1 MSQLDMSQAV
11 HKLKRL
17 GAMGPRELAHR
28 FREKGYAELERIGV
42 GASRQEAPDGLG
54 FKNYLAG
61 APSRRFY
68 LSNSEGLRE
77 FVQKNFPSW
86 IERSVSEAERLC
98 RRQVEL
104 FSHAPVQLGREID
117 WHKDP
122 LTGQIWERRFWTD
135 YRLEH
140 DSAGR
145 DPKTIHELNRHQ
157 HLPRLAKAY
166 LLTGDERYA
175 AEAVAQ
181 LNSWVEQNPPG
192 LGINWQSSLEI
203 GIRAISWLWTL
214 FPLLPSRSLDDV
226 SAERIGAS
234 LFAQLEHVYRHTS
247 VFTSPNTHLIGE
259 AAALFVG
266 GLVFGDRKRPA
277 AWLQRGAALLAQEA
291 EKQVLDDGVYGEL
304 SSYYHCYALDFYLQ
318 AVTLAQRN
326 QFHFPAGVRNKV
338 CGMLQ
343 FLMHLTRPDG
353 TIPLLGDDDGGRA
366 LALEQ
371 RSYRSFNDALCL
383 GTVLFQREDFK
394 HQAGAFCEETLWL
407 LGEDAWQ
414 IHGLLKSKQPAE
426 TQSFYPRAGYL
437 IQRSGWGP
445 LDDHLVFDCGGLGML
460 AGGHAHADAL
470 SVVLFSGGRELLVDP
485 GTFVYNG
492 APEWRNHFRSTR
504 AHNTVTIDDADQ
516 AVTAGTFRWKTK
528 PSCRTAREPALP
540 AVEYIEAEHDGYL
553 RMPGGVIHRRR
564 LLHVQPGY
572 WIIVDDFRG
581 SGKHTF
587 DFHYHFAHGVEVSS
601 LKQDD
606 DEFVAQAEQAGL
618 LLGLYASQPLRKE
631 LVRGRTSPIGGW
643 ASCGYGEKRPSLT
656 LRASLAGSMPA
667 AAITLVA
674 PFQTAFKHASL
685 HSVARRLQVEDGSGI
700 ACAYQHHGFEDMVVF
715 STGNGEI
722 RAAGFRMRGEFFWLR
737 NENGLLK
744 QVVAIRAC
752 SLSHDGRNV
761 FQRSEPGPYFSQS
774 CQFEPAAAAGIDF
787 GPQAARSEEE
797 NICAESVGS

>member
-17 GAMGPRELAHR
+17 SAMGPHELAHR
-28 FREKGYAELERIGV
+28 FREKSYAELERIGV
-42 GASRQEAPDGLG
+42 GTRPLEAPDGLG

-68 LSNSEGLRE
+68 SSNGEGIRE

-86 IERSVSEAERLC
+86 IERAVSEAETLC
-98 RRQVEL
+98 RHQVEL
-104 FSHAPVQLGREID
+104 FSHAPVQLGHEID

-135 YRLEH
+135 YRLDH

-175 AEAVAQ
+175 GEAVAQ
-181 LNSWVEQNPPG
+181 LNSWIEQNPPG

-203 GIRAISWLWTL
+203 GIRAISWFWTL
-214 FPLLPSRSLDDV
+214 FLLLPSRSLDEA
-226 SAERIGAS
+226 SAECIGVS
-234 LFAQLEHVYRHTS
+234 LLAQLEHVYRYTS
-247 VFTSPNTHLIGE
+247 VFSSPNTHLIGE
-259 AAALFVG
+259 AAALFIG
-266 GLVFGDRKRPA
+266 GLVFADQKRPA
-277 AWLQRGAALLAQEA
+277 AWMERGASLLAKEA
-291 EKQVLDDGVYGEL
+291 ENQVLDDGVYGEL

-318 AVTLAQRN
+318 ALALAQRN
-326 QFHFPAGVRNKV
+326 QFHFSEGVRNKV

-366 LALEQ
+366 LALGGK
-371 RSYRSFNDALCL
+371 SYRSFNDALCL
-383 GTVLFQREDFK
+383 GAVLFRRTDFK
-394 HQAGAFCEETLWL
+394 HQAGAFCEDTLWL

-414 IHGLLKSKQPAE
+414 IHGLLKSKPPEE
-426 TQSFYPRAGYL
+426 TQSFYPHAGYS

-445 LDDHLVFDCGGLGML
+445 LDSHLIFDCGGLGML

-504 AHNTVTIDDADQ
+504 SHNTVTIDGADQ
-516 AVTAGTFRWKTK
+516 AVTNGTFRWKTK
-528 PSCRTAREPALP
+528 LSCGRARVPVWPAL
-540 AVEYIEAEHDGYL
+540 EYVEAEHDGYL

-564 LLHVQPGY
+564 LLRIQSGY
-572 WIIVDDFRG
+572 WIIADDFRG
-581 SGKHTF
+581 SGNHTF
-587 DFHYHFAHGVEVSS
+587 DFNYHFAPGVEVSS

-606 DEFVAQAEQAGL
+606 ELVARVDGAGL
-618 LLGLYASQPLRKE
+618 LLGLYASQPLQKE
-631 LVRGRTSPIGGW
+631 LVRGRTAPIGGW
-643 ASCGYGEKRPSLT
+643 VSAGYGEKKPSST
-656 LRASLAGSMPA
+656 LRATLLGPPPA
-667 AAITLVA
+667 AAITLLA
-674 PFQTAFKHASL
+674 PFQTALNGSPHP
-685 HSVARRLQVEDGSGI
+685 VARRLQVDDGRAI
-700 ACAYQHHGFEDMVVF
+700 ACAYAHHGFEDLVIF
-715 STGNGEI
+715 SIGAGEI
-722 RAAGFRMRGEFFWLR
+722 CVAGFRMLGEFFWLR
-737 NENGLLK
+737 TEGGFLK

-761 FQRSEPGPYFSQS
+761 FRRSEPGQYFSQS
-774 CQFEPAAAAGIDF
+774 WQFEPAARGIDF
-787 GPQAARSEEE
+787 GAQVADSKEK
-797 NICAESVGS
+797 NICAESLGS